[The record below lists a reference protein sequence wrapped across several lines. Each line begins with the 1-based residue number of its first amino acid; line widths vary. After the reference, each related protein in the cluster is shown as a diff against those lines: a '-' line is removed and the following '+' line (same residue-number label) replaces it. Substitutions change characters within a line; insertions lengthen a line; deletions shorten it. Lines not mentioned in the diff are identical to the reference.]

1 MVYEDDDV
9 MAFLDINPLAPGHVL
24 LITKAHCETLLDVP
38 RNTFSALFSAA
49 QKIAAA
55 QIKVVGAEGVN
66 WLQNSGTAA
75 GQEILHFHI
84 HLIPRMVD
92 DDLVGIGNLRHIKF
106 QRSVIDCQPIKR
118 ESKMNELTVEDL
130 LETIVQEDARYT
142 IDAYH
147 FVREGLD
154 YTVKKLQKPRS
165 REWRRIVRWNP
176 RVCT

>member
-1 MVYEDDDV
+1 MSESCLFCDIAVRRIAASVVYEDDDV

-92 DDLVGIGNLRHIKF
+92 DDVGWNWKSSPYKIPEERDRLANQLNENLK
-106 QRSVIDCQPIKR
+106 
-118 ESKMNELTVEDL
+118 
-130 LETIVQEDARYT
+130 
-142 IDAYH
+142 
-147 FVREGLD
+147 
-154 YTVKKLQKPRS
+154 
-165 REWRRIVRWNP
+165 
-176 RVCT
+176 

>member
-1 MVYEDDDV
+1 MSESCLFCEIAARRIAASVVYEDDDI

-38 RNTFSALFSAA
+38 RNTFSALFYVA

-75 GQEILHFHI
+75 GQEIFHFHI

-92 DDLVGIGNLRHIKF
+92 DGLGWNWKPSPYKIPGERDQLAYQLSENIK
-106 QRSVIDCQPIKR
+106 
-118 ESKMNELTVEDL
+118 
-130 LETIVQEDARYT
+130 
-142 IDAYH
+142 
-147 FVREGLD
+147 
-154 YTVKKLQKPRS
+154 
-165 REWRRIVRWNP
+165 
-176 RVCT
+176 

>member
-1 MVYEDDDV
+1 MSESCLFCEIAARRIAASVVYEDDDI

-38 RNTFSALFSAA
+38 RNTFSALFDVA

-75 GQEILHFHI
+75 GQEIFHFHI

-92 DDLVGIGNLRHIKF
+92 DGLGWNWKPSPYKISKERDQLANQLSENLK
-106 QRSVIDCQPIKR
+106 
-118 ESKMNELTVEDL
+118 
-130 LETIVQEDARYT
+130 
-142 IDAYH
+142 
-147 FVREGLD
+147 
-154 YTVKKLQKPRS
+154 
-165 REWRRIVRWNP
+165 
-176 RVCT
+176 

>member
-1 MVYEDDDV
+1 

-38 RNTFSALFSAA
+38 KNTFSALFSTA

-75 GQEILHFHI
+75 GQEIFHFHI

-92 DDLVGIGNLRHIKF
+92 DGLGWNWKPSPYKIPKERDQLANQLSENLK
-106 QRSVIDCQPIKR
+106 
-118 ESKMNELTVEDL
+118 
-130 LETIVQEDARYT
+130 
-142 IDAYH
+142 
-147 FVREGLD
+147 
-154 YTVKKLQKPRS
+154 
-165 REWRRIVRWNP
+165 
-176 RVCT
+176 

>member
-1 MVYEDDDV
+1 MSESCLFCEIAARRIAASVVYEDDDV

-38 RNTFSALFSAA
+38 KNTFSALFSTA

-92 DDLVGIGNLRHIKF
+92 DDVGWNWKPSPYKIPEERDRLANQLNENLK
-106 QRSVIDCQPIKR
+106 
-118 ESKMNELTVEDL
+118 
-130 LETIVQEDARYT
+130 
-142 IDAYH
+142 
-147 FVREGLD
+147 
-154 YTVKKLQKPRS
+154 
-165 REWRRIVRWNP
+165 
-176 RVCT
+176 